1 MHRQFG
7 SLVRMAKMLPL
18 LLAVLL
24 LAHSHQASAA
34 PTTLHYSDGSPRW
47 TYSMASGMPS
57 GDSTM
62 FYPDGSVMVK
72 GTYKVGL
79 KHGLFLYY
87 APDGTIKERSL
98 FVHGQRRWRV
108 DGSASSD
115 KPPLELLQE
124 KRDANIADANT
135 GELVDGPLPFLPFAA
150 VDRYSRRMGAL
161 LGTSSEDGEL
171 NGRRLEVFTHL
182 VKSRYGLYLSGSQS
196 FITGFKFGGKRDET
210 TFVQEQATV
219 NVAATYF
226 AGTFYDTH
234 LLTRFGYLRSFVS
247 DPENGEEVRGI
258 NAGQRAADFAASFQG
273 ARAYRAPASL
283 VRRWRRFIGQA
294 DLGLDLYTG
303 EGPNETQFDGN
314 LLRLNA
320 AAGYF
325 YGNHW
330 QFMLETA
337 NNYNSNGPSLK
348 TYGATVNYL
357 GGRLSWLSANLMAD
371 QDSEYSFVFSVG
383 SFLLRLD

>member
-62 FYPDGSVMVK
+62 FYPDGSIMVK

-150 VDRYSRRMGAL
+150 
-161 LGTSSEDGEL
+161 
-171 NGRRLEVFTHL
+171 L
-182 VKSRYGLYLSGSQS
+182 VS
-196 FITGFKFGGKRDET
+196 T
-210 TFVQEQATV
+210 TFIA
-219 NVAATYF
+219 NCPVAMPAISM
-226 AGTFYDTH
+226 
-234 LLTRFGYLRSFVS
+234 RSLRCRART
-247 DPENGEEVRGI
+247 PRG
-258 NAGQRAADFAASFQG
+258 RE
-273 ARAYRAPASL
+273 YCPPPASG
-283 VRRWRRFIGQA
+283 RNNTMRHRGFP
-294 DLGLDLYTG
+294 Y
-303 EGPNETQFDGN
+303 
-314 LLRLNA
+314 RLPA
-320 AAGYF
+320 
-325 YGNHW
+325 
-330 QFMLETA
+330 
-337 NNYNSNGPSLK
+337 P
-348 TYGATVNYL
+348 
-357 GGRLSWLSANLMAD
+357 
-371 QDSEYSFVFSVG
+371 
-383 SFLLRLD
+383 